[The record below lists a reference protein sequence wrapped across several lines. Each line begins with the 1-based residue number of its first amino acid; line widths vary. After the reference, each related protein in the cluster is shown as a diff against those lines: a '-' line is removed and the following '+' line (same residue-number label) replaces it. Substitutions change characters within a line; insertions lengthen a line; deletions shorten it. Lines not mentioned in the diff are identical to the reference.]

1 MNLIRTIA
9 LGAVCFNSIATAQ
22 KVVSQYD
29 RATDFSKFK
38 TYKWIIIQ
46 GTTPPN
52 TAQNVV
58 GLVNT
63 VLGQKGLLLQSE
75 QIEGKADLL
84 VGFQTSVDQQRQIN
98 RLDTGDPWMGGMGQ
112 ATTSI
117 IEVGTLVIDMYDL
130 GQKQLVWR
138 GSATKT
144 LNPGGNPYKNYER
157 LQKAVDKLLKD
168 FPPKN

>member
-9 LGAVCFNSIATAQ
+9 LVGACLTGIATAQ

-38 TYKWIIIQ
+38 PYKWIIIK
-46 GTTPPN
+46 GTTPN
-52 TAQNVV
+52 QITAQNMV

-63 VLGQKGLLLQSE
+63 ALGQKGLLQSE
-75 QIEGKADLL
+75 GNTDLL
-84 VGFQTSVDQQRQIN
+84 VGFETSVDQQRQIN
-98 RLDTGDPWMGGMGQ
+98 WFNNGGPRMGGMGQ
-112 ATTSI
+112 AATSN
-117 IEVGTLVIDMYDL
+117 IEVGTLVVDMYDP

-138 GSATKT
+138 SSATKT
-144 LNPGGNPYKNYER
+144 LTPGGNPEKNYER

-168 FPPKN
+168 FPPKK

>member
-9 LGAVCFNSIATAQ
+9 LMAVCLTGIATAQ

-46 GTTPPN
+46 GTTPN
-52 TAQNVV
+52 QIMAQNIV

-63 VLGQKGLLLQSE
+63 ALGEKGLLQSE
-75 QIEGKADLL
+75 GNTDLL

-98 RLDTGDPWMGGMGQ
+98 RFNNGDPRMGGMGQ

-117 IEVGTLVIDMYDL
+117 IEVGTLVVDMYDP

-138 GSATKT
+138 SSATKT
-144 LNPGGNPYKNYER
+144 LIPGGNPEKNYER
-157 LQKAVDKLLKD
+157 LEEAVDKLLKD
-168 FPPKN
+168 FPPKK

>member
-9 LGAVCFNSIATAQ
+9 LVAVGFTGIATPQ

-29 RATDFSKFK
+29 RETDFSKFK

-46 GTTPPN
+46 GTTPN
-52 TAQNVV
+52 QITAQNIV

-63 VLGQKGLLLQSE
+63 ALGQRGLLQSE
-75 QIEGKADLL
+75 GNTDLL

-98 RLDTGDPWMGGMGQ
+98 WFNNGGPRMGGMGQ

-117 IEVGTLVIDMYDL
+117 IEVGTLVVDMHDP
-130 GQKQLVWR
+130 GQKQLLWR
-138 GSATKT
+138 SSATKT
-144 LNPGGNPYKNYER
+144 LNRGGNPAKNYER
-157 LQKAVDKLLKD
+157 LQRGVDKLLKD
-168 FPPKN
+168 FPPKK

>member
-9 LGAVCFNSIATAQ
+9 LGAVCFNGIATAQ

-38 TYKWIIIQ
+38 TYKWMIIQ
-46 GTTPPN
+46 ATTAPN
-52 TAQNVV
+52 QITAQNIV

-63 VLGQKGLLLQSE
+63 ALGEKGLLQSE
-75 QIEGKADLL
+75 GNADLL
-84 VGFQTSVDQQRQIN
+84 VGFETSVDQQRQIN
-98 RLDTGDPWMGGMGQ
+98 WFNNGGPRMGGMGQ

-117 IEVGTLVIDMYDL
+117 EVGTLVVDMYDP

-138 GSATKT
+138 SSATKT
-144 LNPGGNPYKNYER
+144 LTPGGNPEKNYER

-168 FPPKN
+168 FPPKK

>member
-9 LGAVCFNSIATAQ
+9 LVAVCFTGIATAQ

-38 TYKWIIIQ
+38 TYKWLIIQ

-63 VLGQKGLLLQSE
+63 VLVQKGLLQSE
-75 QIEGKADLL
+75 GNTDLL

-98 RLDTGDPWMGGMGQ
+98 WFNNGGPRMGGMGQ

-117 IEVGTLVIDMYDL
+117 IEVGTLVVDMYDP
-130 GQKQLVWR
+130 GQKQLIWR
-138 GSATKT
+138 SSATKT
-144 LNPGGNPYKNYER
+144 LTPGGNPEKNYER

-168 FPPKN
+168 FPSKN

>member
-9 LGAVCFNSIATAQ
+9 LVAVCFTGIATAQ

-29 RATDFSKFK
+29 RGTDFSKFK

-46 GTTPPN
+46 GTIPN
-52 TAQNVV
+52 QITAQNIV

-63 VLGQKGLLLQSE
+63 ALGEKGLLQSE
-75 QIEGKADLL
+75 GNTDLL

-98 RLDTGDPWMGGMGQ
+98 WLNNDGPRMGRMKQ

-117 IEVGTLVIDMYDL
+117 IEVGTLVVDMYDP

-138 GSATKT
+138 SSAAKT
-144 LNPGGNPYKNYER
+144 LNRGGNPDKNYEL
-157 LQKAVDKLLKD
+157 LQKAVEKLLKD
-168 FPPKN
+168 FPPKK

>member
-9 LGAVCFNSIATAQ
+9 LGAVCFNGIATTQ

-38 TYKWIIIQ
+38 TYKWMIIQ
-46 GTTPPN
+46 ATTPPN
-52 TAQNVV
+52 QITAQNIV

-63 VLGQKGLLLQSE
+63 ALGEKGLLQSE
-75 QIEGKADLL
+75 GNTDLL
-84 VGFQTSVDQQRQIN
+84 VGFETSVDQQRQISRFN
-98 RLDTGDPWMGGMGQ
+98 NGGPRMGGMGQ
-112 ATTSI
+112 ATTSN
-117 IEVGTLVIDMYDL
+117 IEVGTLVVDMYDP

-138 GSATKT
+138 SSATKT
-144 LNPGGNPYKNYER
+144 LTPGGNPEKNYER

-168 FPPKN
+168 FPPKK

>member
-1 MNLIRTIA
+1 MKLIRTIA
-9 LGAVCFNSIATAQ
+9 LGAACFHGIAPAQ
-22 KVVSQYD
+22 KVISQHD

-38 TYKWIIIQ
+38 TYKWIMIQ

-63 VLGQKGLLLQSE
+63 VLEQKGLLLQSE
-75 QIEGKADLL
+75 QTEGKADLL
-84 VGFQTSVDQQRQIN
+84 VGLQTSVDQRQIN
-98 RLDTGDPWMGGMGQ
+98 RFNTGGPWTGEIGQ
-112 ATTSI
+112 ATAST
-117 IEVGTLVIDMYDL
+117 IEVGTLVIDMYDP

-168 FPPKN
+168 FPPKK

>member
-9 LGAVCFNSIATAQ
+9 LVATCFTGIATAQ

-29 RATDFSKFK
+29 RGTDFSKFK

-46 GTTPPN
+46 GTTPN
-52 TAQNVV
+52 QITAQNIV

-63 VLGQKGLLLQSE
+63 ALGEKGLLQSE
-75 QIEGKADLL
+75 GNTDLL

-98 RLDTGDPWMGGMGQ
+98 GFNNGSPRMGGMGQ

-117 IEVGTLVIDMYDL
+117 IEVGTLVVDMYDP

-138 GSATKT
+138 SSATKT
-144 LNPGGNPYKNYER
+144 LTRGGNPEKNYER
-157 LQKAVDKLLKD
+157 LEKAVDKLLKD
-168 FPPKN
+168 FPPKK

>member
-1 MNLIRTIA
+1 MKLIRTIA
-9 LGAVCFNSIATAQ
+9 LVAVCFTGIATAQ

-29 RATDFSKFK
+29 RATDFTKFK

-46 GTTPPN
+46 GIMRPN

-63 VLGQKGLLLQSE
+63 VLGEKGLLLQSE

-84 VGFQTSVDQQRQIN
+84 VGFQTSIDQRQIN
-98 RLDTGDPWMGGMGQ
+98 RFNTGGPWMGGMGQ
-112 ATTSI
+112 STTSI
-117 IEVGTLVIDMYDL
+117 IEVGTLVIDMYDP
-130 GQKQLVWR
+130 GQNQLVWR

>member
-9 LGAVCFNSIATAQ
+9 LMAVCLTGIATPQ

-29 RATDFSKFK
+29 RETDFSKFK

-46 GTTPPN
+46 GTTPN
-52 TAQNVV
+52 QITAQNIV

-63 VLGQKGLLLQSE
+63 ALGEKGLLQSE
-75 QIEGKADLL
+75 GNTDLL

-98 RLDTGDPWMGGMGQ
+98 WFNNGGPRMGGMGQ

-117 IEVGTLVIDMYDL
+117 IEVGTLVVDMYDS
-130 GQKQLVWR
+130 GQKQLVWCS
-138 GSATKT
+138 SATKA
-144 LNPGGNPYKNYER
+144 LNRGGNPDKNYER

-168 FPPKN
+168 YPPKK